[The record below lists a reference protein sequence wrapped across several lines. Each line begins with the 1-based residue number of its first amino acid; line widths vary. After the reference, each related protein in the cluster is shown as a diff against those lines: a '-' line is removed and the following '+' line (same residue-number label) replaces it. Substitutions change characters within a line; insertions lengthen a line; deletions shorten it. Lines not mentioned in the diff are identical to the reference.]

1 MSICFCKSKAL
12 MYKYITIWNIT
23 MKKYIF
29 LLALAPMLVGITLY
43 LLRNIDNTK
52 QSITAGDKFYE
63 VLFLKKDNKS
73 LLEEIDSN
81 WEYLA
86 NFERAFNHISDSMP
100 TDTASI
106 IYNNLADDKD
116 APDVLRE
123 LAQYLEVMSLLHSS
137 VEKTNKDK
145 ISNLESN
152 AVYPYS
158 SQEAIAIVKI
168 HSNDIKGAI
177 EILHSLLNDRECPT
191 LIKANAQEL
200 LRIYEN

>member
-1 MSICFCKSKAL
+1 MSTCFCKSKAL
-12 MYKYITIWNIT
+12 MYKYITIQNIT

-63 VLFLKKDNKS
+63 VLFLKKDNKP

-106 IYNNLADDKD
+106 YNDLADDKD
-116 APDVLRE
+116 APNVLRE
-123 LAQYLEVMSLLHSS
+123 LAQYLEVMSLLHSNG
-137 VEKTNKDK
+137 EKINKDK
-145 ISNLESN
+145 IDNLESST
-152 AVYPYS
+152 VYPYS
-158 SQEAIAIVKI
+158 SQEAIAVVKI
-168 HSNDIKGAI
+168 HNNDIKGAT
-177 EILHSLLNDRECPT
+177 EILRSLLNDRKCPI

-200 LRIYEN
+200 LRIYGS

>member
-63 VLFLKKDNKS
+63 VLFLKKDNKP

-106 IYNNLADDKD
+106 YSDLADDKD
-116 APDVLRE
+116 APDVFRE
-123 LAQYLEVMSLLHSS
+123 LAQYLEVMSLLHSNG
-137 VEKTNKDK
+137 EKINRDK
-145 ISNLESN
+145 IDNLESST
-152 AVYPYS
+152 VYPYS

-168 HSNDIKGAI
+168 HNNDVKGAT
-177 EILHSLLNDRECPT
+177 EILRSLLNDRKCPI

-200 LRIYEN
+200 LRIYGS

>member
-43 LLRNIDNTK
+43 LLSNINNTK

-63 VLFLKKDNKS
+63 VLFLKKDSKP

-81 WEYLA
+81 WGYLA
-86 NFERAFNHISDSMP
+86 NFEHAFNHISDSMP

-106 IYNNLADDKD
+106 IYNDLADDKD
-116 APDVLRE
+116 APDFLRE
-123 LAQYLEVMSLLHSS
+123 LAQYLEVMSLLHSNG
-137 VEKTNKDK
+137 EKINKDK
-145 ISNLESN
+145 IDNLESS

-158 SQEAIAIVKI
+158 SREAIAVAKI
-168 HSNDIKGAI
+168 HNNDIKGAT
-177 EILHSLLNDRECPT
+177 EILRSLLNDRKCPI

-200 LRIYEN
+200 LRIYGS

>member
-1 MSICFCKSKAL
+1 

-43 LLRNIDNTK
+43 LLRNIDNKK

-63 VLFLKKDNKS
+63 VLLLKKDSKP

-81 WEYLA
+81 WGYLA
-86 NFERAFNHISDSMP
+86 NFEHAFNHISDSMP
-100 TDTASI
+100 TDIASI
-106 IYNNLADDKD
+106 IYNDLADDKD
-116 APDVLRE
+116 APNVLRE
-123 LAQYLEVMSLLHSS
+123 LAQYLEVMSLLHSND
-137 VEKTNKDK
+137 EKINKDK
-145 ISNLESN
+145 IDNLESS

-158 SQEAIAIVKI
+158 SQEAIAVVKI
-168 HSNDIKGAI
+168 HNNDIKGAI

-200 LRIYEN
+200 LLVYEN

>member
-63 VLFLKKDNKS
+63 VLFLKKDSKL

-81 WEYLA
+81 WGYLA
-86 NFERAFNHISDSMP
+86 NFEHAFNHISDSMP

-106 IYNNLADDKD
+106 IYNDLADDKD
-116 APDVLRE
+116 APDILRE
-123 LAQYLEVMSLLHSS
+123 LAQYLEVMSLLHSNG
-137 VEKTNKDK
+137 EKINKDK
-145 ISNLESN
+145 IDNLESS

-158 SQEAIAIVKI
+158 SQEAIAVVKI
-168 HSNDIKGAI
+168 HNNDIKGAN
-177 EILHSLLNDRECPT
+177 EILRSLLNDRKCPI

-200 LRIYEN
+200 LRIYGS

>member
-63 VLFLKKDNKS
+63 VLFLKKDSKP

-81 WEYLA
+81 WGYLA
-86 NFERAFNHISDSMP
+86 NFEHAFNHISDSTP

-106 IYNNLADDKD
+106 IYNDLADDKD
-116 APDVLRE
+116 APNVLRE
-123 LAQYLEVMSLLHSS
+123 LAQYLEVMSLLHSNG
-137 VEKTNKDK
+137 EKINKDK
-145 ISNLESN
+145 IDNLESS

-158 SQEAIAIVKI
+158 SQEAIAVVKI
-168 HSNDIKGAI
+168 HNNDIKGAT
-177 EILHSLLNDRECPT
+177 EILHSLLNDRKCPI

-200 LRIYEN
+200 LRIYES

>member
-1 MSICFCKSKAL
+1 

-63 VLFLKKDNKS
+63 VLFLKKDSKP

-81 WEYLA
+81 WGYLA
-86 NFERAFNHISDSMP
+86 NFEHAFNHISDSMP
-100 TDTASI
+100 ND
-106 IYNNLADDKD
+106 LADDKD
-116 APDVLRE
+116 APNVLRE
-123 LAQYLEVMSLLHSS
+123 LAQYLEVMSLLHSNG
-137 VEKTNKDK
+137 EKINKDK
-145 ISNLESN
+145 IDNLESS

-158 SQEAIAIVKI
+158 SQEAIAVVKI
-168 HSNDIKGAI
+168 HNNDIKGAT
-177 EILHSLLNDRECPT
+177 EILHSLLNDRKCPI

-200 LRIYEN
+200 LRIYES

>member
-1 MSICFCKSKAL
+1 

-43 LLRNIDNTK
+43 LLCNIDNTK

-63 VLFLKKDNKS
+63 VLFLKKDSKP

-81 WEYLA
+81 WGYLA
-86 NFERAFNHISDSMP
+86 NFEHAFNHILDSMP

-106 IYNNLADDKD
+106 IYNDLADDKD

-123 LAQYLEVMSLLHSS
+123 LAQYLEVMSLLHSNG
-137 VEKTNKDK
+137 EKINKDK
-145 ISNLESN
+145 IDNLESS

-158 SQEAIAIVKI
+158 SQEAIAVVKI
-168 HSNDIKGAI
+168 HNNDIKGAT
-177 EILHSLLNDRECPT
+177 EILRSLLNDRKCPI

-200 LRIYEN
+200 LRIYGS

>member
-29 LLALAPMLVGITLY
+29 LLALAPMLVVITLY

-63 VLFLKKDNKS
+63 VLFLKKDSKP

-81 WEYLA
+81 WGYLA
-86 NFERAFNHISDSMP
+86 NFEHAFNHISDSMP

-106 IYNNLADDKD
+106 IYNDLADDKD
-116 APDVLRE
+116 APNVLRE
-123 LAQYLEVMSLLHSS
+123 LAQYLEVMSLLHSNG
-137 VEKTNKDK
+137 EKINKDK
-145 ISNLESN
+145 IDNLESS

-168 HSNDIKGAI
+168 HNNDVKGAT
-177 EILHSLLNDRECPT
+177 EILRSLLNDRKCPI

-200 LRIYEN
+200 LRIYGS

>member
-63 VLFLKKDNKS
+63 VLFLKKDNKP
-73 LLEEIDSN
+73 LLEEIGSN

-86 NFERAFNHISDSMP
+86 NFEHAFNRISDSMP

-106 IYNNLADDKD
+106 YNDLADDKD
-116 APDVLRE
+116 APNVLRE
-123 LAQYLEVMSLLHSS
+123 LAQYLEVMSLLHSNG
-137 VEKTNKDK
+137 EKINKDK
-145 ISNLESN
+145 IDNLESS

-158 SQEAIAIVKI
+158 SQEAIAVVKI
-168 HSNDIKGAI
+168 HNNDIKGAT
-177 EILHSLLNDRECPT
+177 EILRSLLNDRKCPI

-200 LRIYEN
+200 LRIYGS

>member
-52 QSITAGDKFYE
+52 QSITAGDKFYA
-63 VLFLKKDNKS
+63 VLFLKKDSKP

-81 WEYLA
+81 WGYLA
-86 NFERAFNHISDSMP
+86 NFEHAFNHISDSMP

-106 IYNNLADDKD
+106 IYNDLADDKD
-116 APDVLRE
+116 APNVLRE
-123 LAQYLEVMSLLHSS
+123 LAQYLEVMSLLHSNG
-137 VEKTNKDK
+137 EKINKDK
-145 ISNLESN
+145 IDNLESS

-158 SQEAIAIVKI
+158 SQEAIAVVKI
-168 HSNDIKGAI
+168 HNNDIKGAT
-177 EILHSLLNDRECPT
+177 EILHSLLNDRKCPI

-200 LRIYEN
+200 LRIYES

>member
-63 VLFLKKDNKS
+63 VLFLKKDSKL

-81 WEYLA
+81 WGYLA
-86 NFERAFNHISDSMP
+86 NFEHAFNHISDSMP

-106 IYNNLADDKD
+106 IYNDLADNKD
-116 APDVLRE
+116 APDILRE
-123 LAQYLEVMSLLHSS
+123 LAQYLEVMSLLHFNG
-137 VEKTNKDK
+137 EKINKDK
-145 ISNLESN
+145 IDNLESS

-158 SQEAIAIVKI
+158 SQEAIAVVKV
-168 HSNDIKGAI
+168 HNNDIKGAA
-177 EILHSLLNDRECPT
+177 EILRSLLNDRKCPI

-200 LRIYEN
+200 LRIYGS

>member
-1 MSICFCKSKAL
+1 MSICFCKAKAL

-43 LLRNIDNTK
+43 LLSNIDNTK

-63 VLFLKKDNKS
+63 VLFLKKDSKP
-73 LLEEIDSN
+73 LLGEIDSN
-81 WEYLA
+81 WGYLA
-86 NFERAFNHISDSMP
+86 NFEHAFNHISDSMP

-106 IYNNLADDKD
+106 IYNGLADDKD

-123 LAQYLEVMSLLHSS
+123 LAQYLEVMSLLHSNG
-137 VEKTNKDK
+137 EKINKDK
-145 ISNLESN
+145 IDNLESS

-168 HSNDIKGAI
+168 HNNDIKGAT
-177 EILHSLLNDRECPT
+177 EILRSLLNDRKCPI

-200 LRIYEN
+200 LRIYGS

>member
-1 MSICFCKSKAL
+1 MSICFCKSKTL

-63 VLFLKKDNKS
+63 VLFLKKDNNS

-81 WEYLA
+81 WRYLA
-86 NFERAFNHISDSMP
+86 NFERAFNHISDSMA
-100 TDTASI
+100 TDMASI
-106 IYNNLADDKD
+106 IYNDLADDKD

-123 LAQYLEVMSLLHSS
+123 LAQYLEVMRLLHSS
-137 VEKTNKDK
+137 GEKTNRDK
-145 ISNLESN
+145 MSNLESN

-177 EILHSLLNDRECPT
+177 EILRSLLNDRECPT
-191 LIKANAQEL
+191 LIKANAEEL

>member
-1 MSICFCKSKAL
+1 
-12 MYKYITIWNIT
+12 

-29 LLALAPMLVGITLY
+29 VLALAPMLVGITLY
-43 LLRNIDNTK
+43 LLHNIDNTK

-63 VLFLKKDNKS
+63 VLFLKKDNEL

-106 IYNNLADDKD
+106 YNGLADNKD
-116 APDVLRE
+116 VPNVLRE
-123 LAQYLEVMSLLHSS
+123 LAQYLEVMSLLHSNG
-137 VEKTNKDK
+137 EKINID
-145 ISNLESN
+145 NLELSTL
-152 AVYPYS
+152 YPYS

-168 HSNDIKGAI
+168 RNNDIKGAT
-177 EILHSLLNDRECPT
+177 EILRSLLNDRKCPI

-200 LRIYEN
+200 LQIYGS

>member
-63 VLFLKKDNKS
+63 VLFLKKDSKP

-81 WEYLA
+81 WGYLA
-86 NFERAFNHISDSMP
+86 NFEHAFNHISDSMP

-106 IYNNLADDKD
+106 IYNDLADDKD
-116 APDVLRE
+116 APNVLRE
-123 LAQYLEVMSLLHSS
+123 LAQYLEVMSLLHSNG
-137 VEKTNKDK
+137 EKINKDK
-145 ISNLESN
+145 IDNLESS

-158 SQEAIAIVKI
+158 SQEAIAVVKI
-168 HSNDIKGAI
+168 HNNDIKGAA
-177 EILHSLLNDRECPT
+177 EILHSLLNDRKCPI

-200 LRIYEN
+200 LRIYES

>member
-63 VLFLKKDNKS
+63 VLFLKKDNKP

-106 IYNNLADDKD
+106 YSDLADDKD
-116 APDVLRE
+116 APNVLRE
-123 LAQYLEVMSLLHSS
+123 LAQYLEVMSLLHSNG
-137 VEKTNKDK
+137 EKINKDK
-145 ISNLESN
+145 IDNLESST
-152 AVYPYS
+152 VYPYS
-158 SQEAIAIVKI
+158 SQEAIAVVKI
-168 HSNDIKGAI
+168 HNNDVKGAT
-177 EILHSLLNDRECPT
+177 EILRSLLNDRKCPI

-200 LRIYEN
+200 LRIYGS

>member
-1 MSICFCKSKAL
+1 
-12 MYKYITIWNIT
+12 

-63 VLFLKKDNKS
+63 VLFLKKDNKP

-106 IYNNLADDKD
+106 YSDLADDKD
-116 APDVLRE
+116 APDVFRE
-123 LAQYLEVMSLLHSS
+123 LAQYLEVMSLLHSNG
-137 VEKTNKDK
+137 EKINRDK
-145 ISNLESN
+145 IDNLESST
-152 AVYPYS
+152 VYPYS

-168 HSNDIKGAI
+168 HNNDVKGAT
-177 EILHSLLNDRECPT
+177 EILRSLLNDRKCPI

-200 LRIYEN
+200 LRIYGS